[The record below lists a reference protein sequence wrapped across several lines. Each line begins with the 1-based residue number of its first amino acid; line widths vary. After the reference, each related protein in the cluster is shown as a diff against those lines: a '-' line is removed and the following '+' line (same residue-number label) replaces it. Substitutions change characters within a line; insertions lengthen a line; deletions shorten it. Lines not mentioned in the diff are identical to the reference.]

1 MTIHG
6 SIMSF
11 DKVGKSIK
19 ESNKLITPYY
29 ENNDYSRKFISK
41 LMRLSMS
48 TKAVFCRWLK
58 YGFME
63 SVQAEVL
70 PTGTVIITDWASEVD
85 SLIHDLINNEIAFLN
100 SNGYAEVPLMMS
112 LADQLDLNLV
122 CDGDDGYSLIN
133 ENEVI
138 YPSPMIMRVP
148 HSKEIIEEPYDDLTR
163 SLASIIKRFNY
174 YISGKVIHVGVNIRS
189 LGIMNTIVFR
199 NPIDILV
206 ITDNRTS
213 IAHKILDPSRTVHR
227 GLSALESYLM
237 DGMDYAVL
245 IHKYTYYEVHVETFN
260 KIIIRPYIKDSG
272 FAIVP
277 NELDYIIFFKW
288 PRANSLIMRSQS
300 VTNKH
305 SLISSA
311 INFMLNAR

>member
-1 MTIHG
+1 
-6 SIMSF
+6 MSF

-19 ESNKLITPYY
+19 ESNQLTTSYY
-29 ENNDYSRKFISK
+29 ENDDYLRGVIGK
-41 LMRLSMS
+41 LMRLGAG

-100 SNGYAEVPLMMS
+100 SNAYVEIPLMMS

-133 ENEVI
+133 DSNVI

-163 SLASIIKRFNY
+163 SLASVIKRFSY
-174 YISGKVIHVGVNIRS
+174 YLSGKVVHVGVNVRS
-189 LGIMNTIVFR
+189 LGVMNTVVFR

-206 ITDNRTS
+206 ITDNRAS

-227 GLSALESYLM
+227 GLSALEGYLM
-237 DGMDYAVL
+237 DGVDYAVL

-260 KIIIRPYIKDSG
+260 KIITRPYIKDSG

-277 NELDYIIFFKW
+277 NELDYIIFLKW
-288 PRANSLIMRSQS
+288 PRANSLMMRSQS
-300 VTNKH
+300 VTNRH

-311 INFMLNAR
+311 VNFMLNAR

>member
-1 MTIHG
+1 
-6 SIMSF
+6 MSF

-19 ESNKLITPYY
+19 ESNQLTTSYY
-29 ENNDYSRKFISK
+29 ESDDYLRGIIGK
-41 LMRLSMS
+41 LMRLSAG
-48 TKAVFCRWLK
+48 TKTVFCRWLK

-63 SVQAEVL
+63 SVQAEIL

-85 SLIHDLINNEIAFLN
+85 SLIHDLINNEVAFLDV
-100 SNGYAEVPLMMS
+100 NGHVEIPLMMS
-112 LADQLDLNLV
+112 LANQLDLNLV
-122 CDGDDGYSLIN
+122 CDGVGDSSLIN
-133 ENEVI
+133 DGEVI

-163 SLASIIKRFNY
+163 SLALVIKRFNY
-174 YISGKVIHVGVNIRS
+174 YLSGKVIHVGVNVRS

-206 ITDNRTS
+206 ITDNKSS
-213 IAHKILDPSRTVHR
+213 IAHKILDPGKTVHR

-237 DGMDYAVL
+237 DGVDYAVL

-260 KIIIRPYIKDSG
+260 KIISRPYVKDSG

-277 NELDYIIFFKW
+277 NELDYIIFLKW
-288 PRANSLIMRSQS
+288 PRANSLMMRSQS
-300 VTNKH
+300 ITNKH

-311 INFMLNAR
+311 VNFMLNAR